1 MHYLIQALFSD
12 LEAYVVMMGDIPVFP
27 VSDLAT
33 VIVMFCSRTWIFM
46 ALCSCATAFS
56 LYFLFKAAF
65 YILDR
70 FKIAKKE

>member
-46 ALCSCATAFS
+46 AISSCATAFS

-65 YILDR
+65 FVLDR
-70 FKIAKKE
+70 LKIAKKE